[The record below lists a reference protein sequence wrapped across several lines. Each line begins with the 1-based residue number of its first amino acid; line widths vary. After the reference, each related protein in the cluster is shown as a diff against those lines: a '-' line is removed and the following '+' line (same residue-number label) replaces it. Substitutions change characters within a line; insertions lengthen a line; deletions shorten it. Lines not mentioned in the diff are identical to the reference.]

1 MKYPNV
7 LLVLL
12 CLFIFSCKDKPAR
25 GIGLTNIKT
34 FHPCPES
41 PNCVSSFENP
51 DDETH
56 YIKPIKYFSTKE
68 IVIKKVESIIK
79 TNPDAKIVESSPDYI
94 RAEFTS
100 TVFKFVDDVQ
110 FYFGVE
116 KSIHVRSASRVGYS
130 DLGKNRERVRE
141 IEFALQ
147 QSSP

>member
-7 LLVLL
+7 VLVIF
-12 CLFIFSCKDKPAR
+12 CLFFFSCKDKPAR
-25 GIGLTNIKT
+25 GIGLTNLKT
-34 FHPCPES
+34 FHPCPKS
-41 PNCVSSFENP
+41 PNCVSSFDNP

-68 IVIKKVESIIK
+68 IIIKKVKGLIK
-79 TNPDAKIVESSPDYI
+79 NDPGAKIVESSENYI

-100 TVFKFVDDVQ
+100 NIFKFVDDVQ

-130 DLGKNRERVRE
+130 DLGKNKERVRE
-141 IEFALQ
+141 IEFSLQ